1 MLLIPAAL
9 ALTLASLACLAL
21 APLAL
26 AVAAVVGLWTV
37 CADIECAIVVSRRRP
52 DGARGQRVI
61 ASARTTP
68 RKAIGAAAR
77 TAGAAAGGV
86 VGALALARRAFGRW
100 TETETAGRWA
110 AGARAAA
117 DIGPAAGVLLA
128 VWALPWA
135 MLAAPDGAG
144 AAAGVCAALALAR
157 HLTASAGLRYRADG

>member
-1 MLLIPAAL
+1 MLLVPAAL

-21 APLAL
+21 APIAL
-26 AVAAVVGLWTV
+26 AVAAAVVAWTV
-37 CADIECAIVVSRRRP
+37 CADVEIAIVVSRRRP

-117 DIGPAAGVLLA
+117 DIGPATGVLLA
-128 VWALPWA
+128 VWALPWIA
-135 MLAAPDGAG
+135 LAAPDGAA
-144 AAAGVCAALALAR
+144 AAAGALAALALAR